1 MCVFTDFLIKQDI
14 NRLKFP
20 SCSFSA
26 YEKFKIP
33 VPFAKGNSI
42 LLPFLPK
49 KVKLTHYVDGPY
61 FPPKYTNET
70 DLNTKIDEFHK
81 FICEK
86 MTKLL
91 ESHGNNI

>member
-33 VPFAKGNSI
+33 VDYMKGYDIYYANLKSSE
-42 LLPFLPK
+42 
-49 KVKLTHYVDGPY
+49 KV
-61 FPPKYTNET
+61 
-70 DLNTKIDEFHK
+70 
-81 FICEK
+81 EK
-86 MTKLL
+86 QVNLFF
-91 ESHGNNI
+91 